1 MILVVPGLPASILR
15 ELELVEIAKSGGP
28 ASVTAT
34 IIVVVCESDLLVPV
48 IVTV

>member
-1 MILVVPGLPASILR
+1 MIRVVPRLPASTLR
-15 ELELVEIAKSGGP
+15 ELELAEIAKSGGP

-34 IIVVVCESDLLVPV
+34 IIVVVRERDSLVPV

>member
-15 ELELVEIAKSGGP
+15 ELELAEIAKSGGP

-34 IIVVVCESDLLVPV
+34 IILVVCESDSLVPV